1 MPKCPFCGK
10 EINTVHVYREE
21 MHKYEYFL
29 DEKNSLR
36 YNRLEVEQD
45 DLHAI
50 CICPECEEE
59 LPFSLWRV
67 GDFLRE
73 KLVILRSDDPEIKRK
88 GDFVLYRGKV
98 YKITDDY
105 NGRVYKFTENGRWL
119 NLLHLILVEDEVIA
133 DILGADLEGEG

>member
-21 MHKYEYFL
+21 THKYEYFL
-29 DEKNSLR
+29 DDKSSLHCD
-36 YNRLEVEQD
+36 RLEAKQD

-50 CICPECEEE
+50 CVCPKCEEE
-59 LPFSLWRV
+59 LPLSLWKV

-73 KLVILRSDDPEIKRK
+73 KLIILRSDDPEIKRK

-98 YKITDDY
+98 YKIAY
-105 NGRVYKFTENGRWL
+105 ECKGGGL
-119 NLLHLILVEDEVIA
+119 NLLHLRLVEDELAA
-133 DILGADLEGEG
+133 DILKADIE